1 MKALYLVVFLL
12 AVSCT
17 NSPDTKKYNS
27 FINVCQYSKWLKISE
42 SQEAV
47 LIQIQNPD
55 DTAKI
60 YSIRLPNFKSNV
72 RSGAYDFEEPI
83 QRLACLSS
91 THIGMLA
98 ELDLRE
104 RIVAV
109 SSLKYVYNPKLKSSM
124 PTALGE
130 EQGIDVEKVVNSKAE
145 IIIYSAFSSSFAKE
159 KVLNK
164 VGVECIP
171 NFDWREIH
179 PLGRAEWMLFFG
191 YLTGYAD
198 EAKLK
203 FKEICENYEGIKSN
217 AGTSRSLRT
226 LSGNITGD
234 FWYAP
239 AGESYHAQLLR
250 DAGLNYVFSGEPGT
264 GSLSYSFEKI
274 VGLSQGIELWL
285 NPGFKSKQ
293 EILQAHPKSRLLPIL
308 EQSSLFCY
316 THNSNKYWELSACR
330 PDLVLADYSELK
342 KRDKMNPN
350 ELFFYKR
357 VE

>member
-1 MKALYLVVFLL
+1 MKVLYLVVFLL

-17 NSPDTKKYNS
+17 NSPSRKASNS
-27 FINVCQYSKWLKISE
+27 SINVCQYSKWLKISE
-42 SQEAV
+42 SKEAV

-55 DTAKI
+55 DTAKL

-72 RSGAYDFEEPI
+72 TSGTYDFQEPV

-91 THIGMLA
+91 THIGMLS
-98 ELDLRE
+98 ELGLQHH
-104 RIVAV
+104 IVAV
-109 SSLKYVYNPKLKSSM
+109 SNLKYLYDKQLKS
-124 PTALGE
+124 AQLIELGE
-130 EQGIDVEKVVNSKAE
+130 EQGIDVEKVIKSKAE
-145 IIIYSAFSSSFAKE
+145 IIMYSAFSSSFAKE
-159 KVLNK
+159 KVLKK
-164 VGVECIP
+164 VGVYCIP

-179 PLGRAEWMLFFG
+179 PLGRAEWILLYG
-191 YLTGYAD
+191 YLTGNQ
-198 EAKLK
+198 EKAKIK
-203 FKEICENYEGIKSN
+203 FKEICQNYDGIKARTDTYKSI
-217 AGTSRSLRT
+217 RT

-250 DAGLNYVFSGEPGT
+250 DAGLNYVFSDEPGT

-274 VGLSQGIELWL
+274 VGLTKGLDLWL
-285 NPGFKSKQ
+285 NPGFKSKR

-330 PDLVLADYSELK
+330 PDLILSDYSELRRGREMDTIK
-342 KRDKMNPN
+342 
-350 ELFFYKR
+350 LVFYKR

>member
-1 MKALYLVVFLL
+1 MKALYLVVFLF

-27 FINVCQYSKWLKISE
+27 SINVCQYSKWLKISE
-42 SQEAV
+42 SQRAV
-47 LIQIQNPD
+47 LIEIQNPD

-60 YSIRLPNFKSNV
+60 YSIRLPNFKSNI
-72 RSGAYDFEEPI
+72 RSGAYDFEKPI

-109 SSLKYVYNPKLKSSM
+109 SSLKYVYDPQLKSSKISV
-124 PTALGE
+124 LGE

-179 PLGRAEWMLFFG
+179 PLGRAEWMLLFG
-191 YLTGYAD
+191 YLTGHAE
-198 EAKLK
+198 EAKIK
-203 FKEICENYEGIKSN
+203 FKEICDNYEGIKMSVD
-217 AGTSRSLRT
+217 TSKFIST
-226 LSGNITGD
+226 LSGNMTGD

-239 AGESYHAQLLR
+239 AGDSYHAQLLK
-250 DAGLNYVFSGEPGT
+250 DAGLNYVFSEETGT

-274 VGLSQGIELWL
+274 VGLSEGVDLWL

-293 EILQAHPKSRLLPIL
+293 EILKAHPKSRLLPIL
-308 EQSSLFCY
+308 EQSLLFCY

>member
-1 MKALYLVVFLL
+1 MKALYLVVVLL

-91 THIGMLA
+91 THIGMMT

-104 RIVAV
+104 NIVAV
-109 SSLKYVYNPKLKSSM
+109 SNLKYIYDSQLKRMS
-124 PTALGE
+124 PLAVGE
-130 EQGIDVEKVVNSKAE
+130 EQGIDVEKVVKSAAE
-145 IIIYSAFSSSFAKE
+145 VVIYSAFSSSFVKE
-159 KVLNK
+159 KVLK
-164 VGVECIP
+164 KLGIQCIP
-171 NFDWREIH
+171 NFDWREIQ
-179 PLGRAEWMLFFG
+179 PLGRAEWILFYG
-191 YLTGYAD
+191 YLTGQQKR
-198 EAKLK
+198 AKLK
-203 FKEICENYEGIKSN
+203 FDEICQNYEKIKNSFD
-217 AGTSRSLRT
+217 SSDSLQT

-239 AGESYHAQLLR
+239 AGESYHAQLMR
-250 DAGLNYVFSGEPGT
+250 DAGLSYIFSNEKGT
-264 GSLSYSFEKI
+264 GSLAYSFEKI
-274 VGLSQGIELWL
+274 LGISSEINLWL
-285 NPGFKSKQ
+285 NPGFKAKQ
-293 EILQAHPKSRLLPIL
+293 EIIQSHPKSNMLPIL
-308 EQSSLFCY
+308 GQSSLFCY
-316 THNSNKYWELSACR
+316 THNSNKYWERSACR
-330 PDLVLADYSELK
+330 PDLVLADYLELK
-342 KRDKMNPN
+342 KGDNMDSKK
-350 ELFFYKR
+350 LIFYKR